1 MVLHNLI
8 SLSSSKRK
16 SILIRSLSIQQQ
28 IEKGQIV
35 MQAVKLQILTNHCL
49 LLPKIKIIIII
60 IKASIAITRLT

>member
-35 MQAVKLQILTNHCL
+35 MQAVKLQILTNHF